1 MKHAFLTIILLILFG
16 WSASAQIYQL
26 SSPDGSV
33 NVTVNTKDTV
43 RYAVSYKGK
52 TILLKSPLLLEFA
65 DSPPLGRYMEVNN
78 EEKKTMDNTWEAVA
92 GQQKEMRNYCKQL
105 RLQMVEERFPG
116 RKLVVTFRAY
126 NDGVAFR
133 YYLPEL
139 TSKQELVITNEYST
153 FHFPEDYTAWV
164 ADYGSY
170 ATHQETEFWKHPLSY
185 IESSSIIGLPL
196 TVKHSENLYTAVTE
210 ANLDDWSGMYVG
222 RDEHACKGVR
232 LQSKLSPEGGNPDNA
247 EKVRISTPHTSPW
260 RVVMIGESPGALIE
274 SDMVMNLNEQCEIED
289 LSWIEPGISAWD
301 HWWSGGVQM
310 NTATIKEYIDLA
322 AEMGWKYQLI
332 DWQWYGQYN
341 DPDADVTTVNPD
353 VDMPEVLQYA
363 RDKGVKCWLWLYW
376 SDIDRQLEEAFALY
390 EKWGI
395 AGVKIDFMAR
405 DDQEM
410 VNWYHKVV
418 RTAARHHLMVNFHG
432 AYKPTGFRR
441 TLPNLM
447 TREGVLGNE
456 YNAWSTRIT
465 PDHDVTIPFTRMLAG
480 QMDYT
485 PGGFLNR
492 GKGEFR
498 TGHPTQVMGTRC
510 HTLAKFVVYNSPIT
524 VACDRPEHY
533 YGEPG
538 TEFLKEVPTVWDE
551 TKVINGAIGEY
562 ITLARRSGKTWFIG
576 SMTNSNERTLTVPL
590 DFLDN
595 GNYEIH
601 IFRDADGGVTELKKE
616 TTEVTGSDELTIDM
630 QPGGGFAAYLAP
642 VEN

>member
-16 WSASAQIYQL
+16 WSASAQTYQL

-43 RYAVSYKGK
+43 KYAVSYKGE
-52 TILLKSPLLLEFA
+52 TILLKSPLMLEFS
-65 DSPPLGRYMEVNN
+65 DSPPLGRYMGVNN
-78 EEKKTMDNTWEAVA
+78 EEKKTIDNTWEAVA
-92 GQQKEMRNYCKQL
+92 GQQKEIRNYCKQL

-133 YYLPEL
+133 YYMPEL
-139 TSKQELVITNEYST
+139 TSKQELVITHEYST
-153 FHFPEDYTAWV
+153 FHFPKDYTAWM

-170 ATHQETEFWKHPLSY
+170 ATHQETEFWKHPLSH

-222 RDEHACKGVR
+222 RDEHACEGVR

-247 EKVRISTPHTSPW
+247 AKVRISTPHTSPW

-289 LSWIEPGISAWD
+289 PSWIEPGISAWD

-341 DPDADVTTVNPD
+341 EPDADVTTVNPD
-353 VDMPEVLQYA
+353 VDMPDVLQYA

-390 EKWGI
+390 ENWGI

-551 TKVINGAIGEY
+551 TKVIHGAIGEY

-595 GNYEIH
+595 GNYEMH

-616 TTEVTGSDELTIDM
+616 TTEVTGSEELTINM
-630 QPGGGFAAYLAP
+630 QPGGGFAAYLVP

>member
-43 RYAVSYKGK
+43 RYAVSYKGE
-52 TILLKSPLLLEFA
+52 TILLKSPLMLEFA

-78 EEKKTMDNTWEAVA
+78 EEKKTIDNTWEAVA

-153 FHFPEDYTAWV
+153 FHFPEDYTAWM

-170 ATHQETEFWKHPLSY
+170 ATHQETEFWKHPLSH

-222 RDEHACKGVR
+222 RDEHACEGVR
-232 LQSKLSPEGGNPDNA
+232 LQSKLSPVGGNPDNA